1 MWRGLFKG
9 CDSYHSPKPVPGN
22 VLLTRCGEWGGEA
35 GPCCGRV
42 SVVSERWGGSHGG
55 QDVVAFTAVYV
66 QCPRCVQLSRG
77 CSASPVVLSAGS
89 SAAAA
94 SRSPTGMCLVYS
106 RHHLSLT
113 SYSLSL
119 FPYFLIFLFHCTLNI
134 YVAHPLVEKY
144 RTTLSCIKS
153 L

>member
-22 VLLTRCGEWGGEA
+22 VLLTRCGVGRGSGTVLW
-35 GPCCGRV
+35 PCQCC
-42 SVVSERWGGSHGG
+42 VSERWGGSHGG

-94 SRSPTGMCLVYS
+94 SRSPTGMCLEYS

-119 FPYFLIFLFHCTLNI
+119 FPYFLIFLFHCTLNLHNSP
-134 YVAHPLVEKY
+134 V
-144 RTTLSCIKS
+144 S
-153 L
+153 

>member
-1 MWRGLFKG
+1 MRFISLPQAGAWECLIDPVRRVGRGSG
-9 CDSYHSPKPVPGN
+9 T
-22 VLLTRCGEWGGEA
+22 VLW
-35 GPCCGRV
+35 PCQCC
-42 SVVSERWGGSHGG
+42 VSERWGGSHGG

-113 SYSLSL
+113 SYSRSL
-119 FPYFLIFLFHCTLNI
+119 FPFFLISLFHRTLNMYI
-134 YVAHPLVEKY
+134 AHPLVK
-144 RTTLSCIKS
+144 TTELLKAASKT
-153 L
+153 